1 MATTAPV
8 DRLTGTVDALP
19 FAVDTVGDRVAWTAV
34 ALDHMDG
41 WGDLDSW
48 DYGTL
53 DALSLEV
60 KVSGGT
66 AAVSAS
72 AASDSVRVKTVSAS
86 VNAAVSSSSDITR
99 IRAVAGDV
107 QAINTASSAF
117 LRVRPFEALVNAVG
131 NATSD
136 ITRVRTVS
144 ASVAMSASAT
154 SSSNFLT
161 FAQAA
166 ASTQITSAANVFAVF
181 NGASTG
187 KAVFNGSLTMV
198 IRGEQWA
205 STTPATPPWSVAA
218 TQVGVWSAGS
228 TAAAGNWIGQ

>member
-1 MATTAPV
+1 MATIAPV

-19 FAVDTVGDRVAWTAV
+19 FTVDTVGDRVAWTAV

-41 WGDLDSW
+41 WGVLDSW
-48 DYGTL
+48 DYGPL
-53 DALSLEV
+53 DTLSLEV
-60 KVSGGT
+60 KVSGGIG
-66 AAVSAS
+66 AISAS
-72 AASDSVRVKTVSAS
+72 VTSDSVRVKTVSAS
-86 VNAAVSSSSDITR
+86 VSAAVSSSSDIAR
-99 IRAVAGDV
+99 IRTVAGAV

-131 NATSD
+131 SATSD

-144 ASVAMSASAT
+144 AAVSVSASAT

-161 FAQAA
+161 FAQAV

-187 KAVFNGSLTMV
+187 RAVFNGSLTMV
-198 IRGEQWA
+198 IRGEQWVG
-205 STTPATPPWSVAA
+205 TTTAVPPWSVAS
-218 TQVGVWSAGS
+218 TQIGVWSAGS
-228 TAAAGNWIGQ
+228 APAAGNWIGQ